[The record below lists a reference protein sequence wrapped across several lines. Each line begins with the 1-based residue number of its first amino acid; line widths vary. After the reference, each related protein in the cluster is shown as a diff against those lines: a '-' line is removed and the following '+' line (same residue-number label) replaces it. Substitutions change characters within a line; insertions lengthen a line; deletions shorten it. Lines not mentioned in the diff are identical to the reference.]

1 MNALDEIIARR
12 KARCEDI
19 ENKID
24 KLDDELFKEY
34 LELEFFENKK
44 SMQVLTT
51 FVGFVGEEFTKAQL
65 SDIFD
70 SKDYP

>member
-1 MNALDEIIARR
+1 VWSWNIKRSFGLLNALDEIITRR

-44 SMQVLTT
+44 RKQVQTT
-51 FVGFVGEEFTKAQL
+51 FDGFDV
-65 SDIFD
+65 
-70 SKDYP
+70 

>member
-1 MNALDEIIARR
+1 MRSWFNEGDVRLLNALDEIIARR
-12 KARCEDI
+12 KARCDDI

-44 SMQVLTT
+44 RKILNNLVTV
-51 FVGFVGEEFTKAQL
+51 F
-65 SDIFD
+65 
-70 SKDYP
+70 

>member
-1 MNALDEIIARR
+1 MWSWFNEGDVRLLNALDEIITRR

-44 SMQVLTT
+44 RKQVQTT
-51 FVGFVGEEFTKAQL
+51 FDGFDV
-65 SDIFD
+65 
-70 SKDYP
+70 

>member
-1 MNALDEIIARR
+1 VWSWFNEGDVRLLNALDEIITRR

-44 SMQVLTT
+44 RKQVQTT
-51 FVGFVGEEFTKAQL
+51 FDGFDV
-65 SDIFD
+65 
-70 SKDYP
+70 

>member
-1 MNALDEIIARR
+1 MWSWKHERSFRLLNALDEIITRR

-44 SMQVLTT
+44 RKQVQTT
-51 FVGFVGEEFTKAQL
+51 FDGFDV
-65 SDIFD
+65 
-70 SKDYP
+70 

>member
-1 MNALDEIIARR
+1 MWSWFNEGDAGLLNALDEIITRR

-44 SMQVLTT
+44 RKQVQTT
-51 FVGFVGEEFTKAQL
+51 FDGFDV
-65 SDIFD
+65 
-70 SKDYP
+70 

>member
-1 MNALDEIIARR
+1 MRSWFNEGDVRLLNALDEIIARR

-44 SMQVLTT
+44 RKQVQTT
-51 FVGFVGEEFTKAQL
+51 FDGFDV
-65 SDIFD
+65 
-70 SKDYP
+70 

>member
-1 MNALDEIIARR
+1 MWSWFNEGDVRLLNALDEIITRR

-19 ENKID
+19 ESKID

-44 SMQVLTT
+44 RKQVQTT
-51 FVGFVGEEFTKAQL
+51 FDGFDV
-65 SDIFD
+65 
-70 SKDYP
+70 

>member
-1 MNALDEIIARR
+1 MWSWNIKRSFGLLNALDEIITRR

-44 SMQVLTT
+44 RKQVQTT
-51 FVGFVGEEFTKAQL
+51 FDGFDV
-65 SDIFD
+65 
-70 SKDYP
+70 

>member
-1 MNALDEIIARR
+1 MWKRVWSWFNEGDVRLLNALDEIITRR

-44 SMQVLTT
+44 RKQVQTT
-51 FVGFVGEEFTKAQL
+51 FDGFDV
-65 SDIFD
+65 
-70 SKDYP
+70 

>member
-1 MNALDEIIARR
+1 MWSWKHERSFRLLNALDEIITRR

-24 KLDDELFKEY
+24 KLDEKLFKEY

-44 SMQVLTT
+44 RKQVQTT
-51 FVGFVGEEFTKAQL
+51 FDGFDV
-65 SDIFD
+65 
-70 SKDYP
+70 

>member
-1 MNALDEIIARR
+1 MWSWFNEGDVRLLNALDEIIARR

-44 SMQVLTT
+44 RKQVQTT
-51 FVGFVGEEFTKAQL
+51 FDGFDV
-65 SDIFD
+65 
-70 SKDYP
+70 

>member
-1 MNALDEIIARR
+1 VWTIYHEGDAGLLNALDEIIARR

-44 SMQVLTT
+44 RKQVQTT
-51 FVGFVGEEFTKAQL
+51 FDGFDV
-65 SDIFD
+65 
-70 SKDYP
+70 